1 MDYIVKENA
10 DIVALQET
18 KCNTNKLPSE
28 IKVPGYHHYY
38 ADSKNKSLMH
48 IIHIYIHCINLL
60 IYITNIY
67 HYNRQKSW
75 LLWCSFVYK
84 REAH

>member
-38 ADSKNKSLMH
+38 ADSKNKS
-48 IIHIYIHCINLL
+48 HIYTYTLYQFFNL
-60 IYITNIY
+60 
-67 HYNRQKSW
+67 YNEYLS
-75 LLWCSFVYK
+75 L
-84 REAH
+84 

>member
-38 ADSKNKSLMH
+38 ADSKNKFHTYIVL
-48 IIHIYIHCINLL
+48 IH
-60 IYITNIY
+60 
-67 HYNRQKSW
+67 
-75 LLWCSFVYK
+75 
-84 REAH
+84 